1 MEENRGTDW
10 KNFFNHCIDGDY
22 IDHTTFNQQV
32 SEKDSVD
39 YRNYHIHILIN
50 GDDKESKLQELLT
63 EVERLNQL
71 NTANA
76 YKTTRRTKY
85 PTVTDQL
92 DMLWHAIDTGTLDKS
107 SDFYTTLKSVK
118 NNYPKPE

>member
-1 MEENRGTDW
+1 M
-10 KNFFNHCIDGDY
+10 
-22 IDHTTFNQQV
+22 
-32 SEKDSVD
+32 
-39 YRNYHIHILIN
+39 IHISKAIRSLHPDSEFAIEDEDINKIRWFLNQPSGYDFEN

-71 NTANA
+71 DTANA
-76 YKTTRRTKY
+76 YKTTRRIKY